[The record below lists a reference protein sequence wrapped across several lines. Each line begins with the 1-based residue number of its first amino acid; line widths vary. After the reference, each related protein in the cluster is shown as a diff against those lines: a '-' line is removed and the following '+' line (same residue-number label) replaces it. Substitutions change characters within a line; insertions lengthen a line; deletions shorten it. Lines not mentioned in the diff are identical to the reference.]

1 VGIPEFINV
10 LQNFSEISVKE
21 AENVRT
27 LKDDYPFS
35 QVLHALSARV
45 CKDHGF
51 SDSQRELQLAAVYA
65 ADRSALK
72 SIIESINS
80 PVLASAYRQSS
91 PIGTS
96 ETSVKTSETDVDYAT
111 EVINDLE
118 RLNELRHNFE
128 LLFVDSSA
136 ISYQNIPAAES
147 PEITEDQGAEEK
159 TEKHESSKSKKERII
174 ELAKSVENQALQSEE
189 TKTKSRKRKDSV
201 EALIDHIVV
210 SKEELSPESEKQKE
224 QIELIDHF
232 IKVQPTILGAKDK
245 QSAPEDLT
253 SIKTGDFNDS
263 IISETLVEI
272 LLKQGKKEKAVEVLK
287 KLIWKFPQKKAYFA
301 SQIEELKK

>member
-1 VGIPEFINV
+1 MGIPEFINV
-10 LQNFSEISVKE
+10 LQNFSEISAKE
-21 AENVRT
+21 AENVMT

-35 QVLHALSARV
+35 QVLRALSARA
-45 CKDHGF
+45 CKDHGL

-65 ADRSALK
+65 ADRSALR

-80 PVLASAYRQSS
+80 PSLAGASS
-91 PIGTS
+91 QPAPIRTS
-96 ETSVKTSETDVDYAT
+96 ESGVDYAT
-111 EVINDLE
+111 EVIHDLE

-128 LLFVDSSA
+128 LLFVDSSSVSFQQQHA
-136 ISYQNIPAAES
+136 TVES
-147 PEITEDQGAEEK
+147 PVAVADEVIEE
-159 TEKHESSKSKKERII
+159 TTDRSESSKSKKERII
-174 ELAKSVENQALQSEE
+174 ELAKSVENQGLQSDQA
-189 TKTKSRKRKDSV
+189 KTNRRKRKDSV

-232 IKVQPTILGAKDK
+232 IKAQPTILGAKDK
-245 QSAPEDLT
+245 QNAPEDLT
-253 SIKTGDFNDS
+253 SLKTGDFNDS

>member
-10 LQNFSEISVKE
+10 LQNFSEVSVKE

-27 LKDDYPFS
+27 LKEDYPFS

-51 SDSQRELQLAAVYA
+51 NDSQKELQLAAVYA

-80 PVLASAYRQSS
+80 PALTGLYKQSVPVGAS
-91 PIGTS
+91 G
-96 ETSVKTSETDVDYAT
+96 KDVDYAT
-111 EVINDLE
+111 EVMNDLE
-118 RLNELRHNFE
+118 RLTELRHNFE
-128 LLFVDSSA
+128 LLFVDDSSV
-136 ISYQNIPAAES
+136 SYQKVIEERLVIP
-147 PEITEDQGAEEK
+147 EEHVTDDK
-159 TEKHESSKSKKERII
+159 SEKHESSKSKKERII
-174 ELAKSVENQALQSEE
+174 ELAKSVESQALQNEE
-189 TKTKSRKRKDSV
+189 TKAKSRKRKDSV
-201 EALIDHIVV
+201 EALIDQIVV

-301 SQIEELKK
+301 SQIEDLKK